1 MSTLSA
7 SPPQGVG
14 IADGAAR
21 SYRGWWLGFLAL
33 GLAWRGLRYGL
44 GFPFW
49 GDEAYLNINIL
60 HRGYFDL
67 LRPLEYSQIAP
78 LLFLWVQRFLC
89 ELFGGGEYALR
100 AFSLLAGVS
109 ALLVFARVAREEL
122 PARGAV
128 LATGIFA
135 ASYYLVRH
143 TCEAKPYA
151 GDLAVSTLLLWA
163 ALRWLR
169 APQRATAPV
178 MATLIA
184 GVGLWLSYPAVFV
197 AGGVAL
203 ALLPTAFRAHN
214 RQAWGLWIMYTITV
228 GVSFAAFYV
237 LFVAQHSAAAGGT
250 WLEAYWRDSFPPLSD
265 PLALLKWLVT
275 VHTGRLAAHPVGGPG
290 FGSVLTTLACAAGI
304 VTLVR
309 ARRTPV
315 VFLLLAPFVLTLAA
329 AALHKYPYGGSVRV
343 SMHLAPAIC
352 LLAGAGAAAFIER
365 IATPGGRETAGGIVG
380 VVLVVIPLGG
390 MVKDLVAPYK
400 SREDK
405 EIRRV
410 ARELAAE
417 FRPDDRI
424 AVVNPRYGTYGPP
437 DGPKFD
443 QTLRYYLVL
452 YTGREP
458 LWRDSGPLPPDADWV
473 LAYQGPDYGPTPE
486 RVRELFGSSGR
497 ALVQRRDRFTDAR
510 GAGLIVHRVVEPDEK

>member
-1 MSTLSA
+1 MA
-7 SPPQGVG
+7 G
-14 IADGAAR
+14 GAAR
-21 SYRGWWLGFLAL
+21 SDRAWWLGFLAL
-33 GLAWRGLRYGL
+33 GLAWRGLRYAL

-60 HRGYFDL
+60 HRGYLEL
-67 LRPLEYSQIAP
+67 LQPLEYAQIAP

-109 ALLVFARVAREEL
+109 ALLVFARLAHDEL
-122 PARGAV
+122 PARGAA

-163 ALRWLR
+163 TFRWLR
-169 APQRATAPV
+169 APHRAAAPV
-178 MATLIA
+178 LATLIA
-184 GVGLWLSYPAVFV
+184 GMGLWLSYPAIFV
-197 AGGVAL
+197 AGGVSL
-203 ALLPTAFRAHN
+203 AMLPIVVRARN
-214 RQAWGLWIMYTITV
+214 PQAWGLWAGYTIAV

-237 LFVAQHSAAAGGT
+237 LFVARHSAAAGGT
-250 WLEAYWRDSFPPLSD
+250 WLEDYWRDSFPPLSD

-290 FGSVLTTLACAAGI
+290 FGSVLTTLACVAGI
-304 VTLVR
+304 LTLVR
-309 ARRTPV
+309 ARRPPV

-352 LLAGAGAAAFIER
+352 LLAGTGAAAFIER
-365 IATPGGRETAGGIVG
+365 LAAPRTREVAGGIVG
-380 VVLVVIPLGG
+380 VVLLVIPLGG
-390 MVKDLVAPYK
+390 MVKDPLVPYK

-417 FRPDDRI
+417 FRADDRI

-458 LWRDSGPLPPDADWV
+458 LWRDTGPLPPDADWV
-473 LAYQGPDYGPTPE
+473 LAYQGPDFGPTPE
-486 RVRELFGSSGR
+486 RVRELCGSP
-497 ALVQRRDRFTDAR
+497 RRVPMHHRVDRFSDAN
-510 GAGLIVHRVVEPDEK
+510 GAGLTVYRAVEPGDE